1 MPHLKVQRG
10 ALVDANGNQH
20 TAPLSLL
27 TCNRAAACGSRYFG
41 TVTQP
46 SRGFDRPRVATTR
59 WRSRSMTD
67 PVSVTA
73 AAQAIVLAR

>member
-27 TCNRAAACGSRYFG
+27 TRNRAAASGLRYFG

-46 SRGFDRPRVATTR
+46 SCGFGSPPVATTR
-59 WRSRSMTD
+59 WRSRMTD
-67 PVSVTA
+67 SASVTTG
-73 AAQAIVLAR
+73 AQAIVVAR